1 VLNSSKDDGTASDER
16 VQSRNK
22 PVFRHCRALA
32 AYAVSVPIVTLDGVG
47 ESGDKARM
55 HAMRD
60 NGWTPRRAVPQ
71 TAAGTVARRAVAASM
86 RVAHCR
92 GARCWQ
98 ILKARTT
105 VPLRVRDKYG
115 AV

>member
-1 VLNSSKDDGTASDER
+1 M
-16 VQSRNK
+16 
-22 PVFRHCRALA
+22 PVCRDRRAFA
-32 AYAVSVPIVTLDGVG
+32 AHAVPVPIVMLDGVG

-60 NGWTPRRAVPQ
+60 NGWAPRLAVPKM
-71 TAAGTVARRAVAASM
+71 AAGTVARRAVAASM

-98 ILKARTT
+98 GLKARTT
-105 VPLRVRDKYG
+105 VPLRVRDNYG